1 MSRPLWYPAVD
12 DVVEI
17 HDDIVS
23 EYAET
28 TRGVQSEGDVE
39 FALEY
44 IETGSF
50 GAAPETIHEKAYH
63 LLRLL
68 VANHPFVDGN
78 KRTALNTTV
87 VFYLLN
93 GYRLEYGH
101 EVREILK
108 QSGTDEA
115 ATDGTTLSIIS
126 GHTPKKSTSMT
137 WSNSGETDSFGTDS
151 TSWPTTHQTRTNN
164 STEDTVD
171 VWQRKTA
178 RTMNPNST
186 G

>member
-1 MSRPLWYPAVD
+1 M
-12 DVVEI
+12 
-17 HDDIVS
+17 
-23 EYAET
+23 
-28 TRGVQSEGDVE
+28 
-39 FALEY
+39 EY

-108 QSGTDEA
+108 QFGTDEA
-115 ATDGTTLSIIS
+115 ATDEDGVIDYLRT
-126 GHTPKKSTSMT
+126 HTKEVDLNDVVEQWRNGLVRHGLDQLDDDASDPK
-137 WSNSGETDSFGTDS
+137 
-151 TSWPTTHQTRTNN
+151 Q
-164 STEDTVD
+164 
-171 VWQRKTA
+171 
-178 RTMNPNST
+178 
-186 G
+186 

>member
-1 MSRPLWYPAVD
+1 M
-12 DVVEI
+12 
-17 HDDIVS
+17 
-23 EYAET
+23 
-28 TRGVQSEGDVE
+28 
-39 FALEY
+39 EY

-108 QSGTDEA
+108 QFGTDEA
-115 ATDGTTLSIIS
+115 ATDEDGVIDYLRT
-126 GHTPKKSTSMT
+126 HTPKKSTSMT

-151 TSWPTTHQTRTNN
+151 TS
-164 STEDTVD
+164 
-171 VWQRKTA
+171 
-178 RTMNPNST
+178 
-186 G
+186 